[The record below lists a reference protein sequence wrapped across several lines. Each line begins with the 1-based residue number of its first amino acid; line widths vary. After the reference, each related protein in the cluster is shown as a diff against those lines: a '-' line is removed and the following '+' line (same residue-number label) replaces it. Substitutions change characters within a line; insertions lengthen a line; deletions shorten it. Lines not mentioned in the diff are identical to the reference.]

1 MPAGGRGD
9 GKGYREGNEGAR
21 GTPQGARTAPGS
33 RVGTNGLS
41 AKRRIENQPPR
52 EAGLLE

>member
-41 AKRRIENQPPR
+41 AERRIENQPPR